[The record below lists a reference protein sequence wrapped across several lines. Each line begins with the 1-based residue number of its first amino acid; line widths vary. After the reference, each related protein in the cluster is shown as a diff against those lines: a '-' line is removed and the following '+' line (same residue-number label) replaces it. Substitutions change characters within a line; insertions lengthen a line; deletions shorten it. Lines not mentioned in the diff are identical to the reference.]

1 MQFKKQYKQNEN
13 NKKTL
18 DGLFEIF
25 PKAHLDY
32 RGFLVRIDDK
42 EIFHNAE
49 WVQESNSHNK
59 KNIL

>member
-1 MQFKKQYKQNEN
+1 LQFKKQYKQNEN

-42 EIFHNAE
+42 EIFHNAGLKCRMG
-49 WVQESNSHNK
+49 SRK
-59 KNIL
+59 PLTY